1 MKYFKKLVG
10 EHIYLSPISVE
21 DVEKY
26 TEWMNDFETTDY
38 IGQSTKIYTME
49 NERNFIENSQKNG
62 SNVTLGI
69 VKLQDDKLIGNCGLK
84 DINIV
89 GRTATLGIFIGDK
102 EERNKGYGLDTIK
115 LLLDYAFN
123 YLNLHEI
130 QLDVMSFNKR
140 AIRCYERAG
149 FKQYGRRRES
159 EYVNGK
165 YYDRI
170 SMDILES
177 EFKESYIKNKNI

>member
-26 TEWMNDFETTDY
+26 TEWMNGFETTDY
-38 IGQSTKIYTME
+38 TGRSSQIYTVE
-49 NERNFIENSQKNG
+49 NERKWLEGSIEDKLNQIF
-62 SNVTLGI
+62 GI
-69 VKLQDDKLIGNCGLK
+69 VALKDDKLIGNCGIHK
-84 DINIV
+84 IDSKN
-89 GRTATLGIFIGDK
+89 RNATLGIFIGDK
-102 EERNKGYGLDTIK
+102 GERSKGYGTETIK
-115 LLLDYAFN
+115 LLLDYGFN

-140 AIRCYERAG
+140 AIRCYEKAG

-165 YYDRI
+165 YYDLI
-170 SMDILES
+170 SMDILKS
-177 EFKESYIKNKNI
+177 EFKENFIKNKNI